1 MVIAKTG
8 HFWARAKP
16 VLKARC
22 SAGYRRIAATGTIST
37 FGLKLVVDNGPEM
50 RGNSTSSPAIV
61 GPSPKRVGFRQWAR
75 DDGQFN
81 ILACHCRAES
91 QKGNIS
97 AADPGYFHA

>member
-22 SAGYRRIAATGTIST
+22 SAGYGRIATTGTIST

-50 RGNSTSSPAIV
+50 RGNSTSSLAIV
-61 GPSPKRVGFRQWAR
+61 GPSSEKSRFSTM
-75 DDGQFN
+75 GQ
-81 ILACHCRAES
+81 R
-91 QKGNIS
+91 
-97 AADPGYFHA
+97 